1 MMTSFEDTVS
11 KLFFLQNSG
20 TFIWTQAKLPRNT
33 LFPSTRVKK
42 ILLSYNKQVQ
52 LSFQELETN
61 NPLLLLVSQMVENLY
76 YEDSKKLSNKNENL
90 LICQCKFSV
99 PTLDLFYFKTNRN
112 NSLYILDN
120 VARAR
125 SHNDKIPCRL

>member
-1 MMTSFEDTVS
+1 MTSFEDTVS

-76 YEDSKKLSNKNENL
+76 YEDSKKLSNTNENL

-99 PTLDLFYFKTNRN
+99 PTLVLFYFKTNWN